1 MLKKITALISLI
13 SVLLMGCSSKP
24 GGSGAGQGKPPLKIG
39 LVTWV
44 GYGPFYIAK
53 EKGFFKENNVE
64 VDFEKIEGDVERR
77 AAIASG
83 NLDGIALTLD
93 SMIVLRSNDIPLKTV
108 MAIDASNGGD
118 GIVAV
123 EGIKSI
129 EDLRG
134 REIAFPSGLPSHFF
148 LYSVLKEHGMKM
160 SDIKP
165 VVMDADQA
173 GAAFASGSIDAA
185 VTWEPWLSKAREV
198 GRGHV
203 LEDSKTHPGEIA
215 DVLFMREAVI
225 SQRSQEIEGL
235 IKAWY
240 KAVDFM
246 TSNPDE
252 ARAIIAKS
260 FNLPEEKVAALLPG
274 IRIEGKQGN
283 QLAFGTAEKPG
294 YLYPLYDRIGEAWL
308 AERVISKRDAPEN
321 GLASEFVRRLP

>member
-1 MLKKITALISLI
+1 L
-13 SVLLMGCSSKP
+13 
-24 GGSGAGQGKPPLKIG
+24 
-39 LVTWV
+39 

-53 EKGFFKENNVE
+53 EKGFLKENNVE
-64 VDFEKIEGDVERR
+64 AEFEKIEGDVERR

-93 SMIVLRSNDIPLKTV
+93 SMIVLRTKDIPLRTV
-108 MAIDASNGGD
+108 LAIDASNGGD

-123 EGIKSI
+123 EGINKI
-129 EDLRG
+129 EDLKG
-134 REIAFPSGLPSHFF
+134 REVAFPSGLPSHFF

-165 VVMDADQA
+165 VIMDADQA
-173 GAAFASGSIDAA
+173 GAAFASGKIDVA
-185 VTWEPWLSKAREV
+185 VTWEPWLSRAREV

-203 LEDSKTHPGEIA
+203 LVDSKIHPGQIV
-215 DVLFMREAVI
+215 DVLFMREDVI
-225 SQRSQEIEGL
+225 SKRSQEVEGL

-246 TSNPDE
+246 NSNPDE

-260 FNLPEEKVAALLPG
+260 FNLPEDKVVTLLQG

-283 QLAFGTAEKPG
+283 QLAFGTADKPG
-294 YLYPLYDRIGEAWL
+294 YLYPLYDRISEAWL
-308 AERVISKRDAPEN
+308 AEGVISKRDAAEN
-321 GLASEFVRRLP
+321 GLAPDFVRQIP

>member
-1 MLKKITALISLI
+1 MLKKIIGLMCLIC
-13 SVLLMGCSSKP
+13 VLLMGCSSKS
-24 GGSGAGQGKPPLKIG
+24 GGPGAGQGKAPLKIG

-64 VDFEKIEGDVERR
+64 VEFEKIEGDVERR

-93 SMIVLRSNDIPLKTV
+93 SMIVLRSKDIPLKTV
-108 MAIDASNGGD
+108 MAIDVSNGGD

-129 EDLRG
+129 EDLKG

-173 GAAFASGSIDAA
+173 GAAFAAGSIDAA

-215 DVLFMREAVI
+215 DVLFMREDVI
-225 SQRSQEIEGL
+225 AQRPQDVEGL

-252 ARAIIAKS
+252 AKAIIAKS
-260 FNLPEEKVAALLPG
+260 FNLPEDKVAVLLPG

-283 QLAFGTAEKPG
+283 QAAFGTPEKPG
-294 YLYPLYDRIGEAWL
+294 YLYPLYGRIGDAWL
-308 AERVISKRDAPEN
+308 AEGVITKRDAPEN
-321 GLASEFVRRLP
+321 GLASEFVRRIP